1 MVIQV
6 VAGGS
11 KLRHFFSLHFG
22 PVYQIGQKDI
32 SPEIVVKNR
41 ANPYSWH
48 LEGLSPMRILVFGF
62 VLPLILIFVGGLITN
77 LPKCHE

>member
-48 LEGLSPMRILVFGF
+48 LEGLSPISIFVFGF
-62 VLPLILIFVGGLITN
+62 VFTTKFDIWWRACLYFTQVP
-77 LPKCHE
+77 

>member
-11 KLRHFFSLHFG
+11 KWCHFFSLYFG
-22 PVYQIGQKDI
+22 PIYQIGQKEI
-32 SPEIVVKNR
+32 SPEIVVKIR

-48 LEGLSPMRILVFGF
+48 LVGLSPIRIFVFGF
-62 VLPLILIFVGGLITN
+62 VFTTKFDI
-77 LPKCHE
+77 C